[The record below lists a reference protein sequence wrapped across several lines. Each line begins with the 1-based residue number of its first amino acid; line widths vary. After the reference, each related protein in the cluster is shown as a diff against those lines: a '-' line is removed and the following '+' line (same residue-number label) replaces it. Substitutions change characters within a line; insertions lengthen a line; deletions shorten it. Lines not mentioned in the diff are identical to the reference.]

1 LKLYHT
7 RKPVYI
13 STVLWFHNKIA
24 GIVRAKSIPTA
35 FLVVVYLQT
44 IRYNQLLS
52 NNNVFRLKKGMNL
65 ADVKNL
71 EEVDTKE
78 TNKSM
83 AFAVFRGYQ
92 RLRTPQEIC
101 YGTIELGREPGA
113 QYSLDCN

>member
-1 LKLYHT
+1 
-7 RKPVYI
+7 
-13 STVLWFHNKIA
+13 
-24 GIVRAKSIPTA
+24 
-35 FLVVVYLQT
+35 
-44 IRYNQLLS
+44 
-52 NNNVFRLKKGMNL
+52 MNL
-65 ADVKNL
+65 ADVKNW

-113 QYSLDCN
+113 QYSLDCNWMECVLKGVEETQKPKDLATVTPTYFPFPSQ